1 MTPTPTSPKLQ
12 ALLVVDQVISEH
24 RTIITTHSE
33 TCWKRHA
40 ACLAVLIRDIL
51 EGSPHD

>member
-12 ALLVVDQVISEH
+12 ALLVVDQVIEEH
-24 RTIITTHSE
+24 RTIISTHYP

-40 ACLAVLIRDIL
+40 ACLAVLIRETL
-51 EGSPHD
+51 ETS